1 MVVCAPGD
9 PRDWVG
15 RGLAEKGAEVVGE
28 GAMWTDML
36 GRILWGMAY
45 AKTLGQDY
53 PGEVQGTEGR
63 IA

>member
-1 MVVCAPGD
+1 MVCAPGD

-15 RGLAEKGAEVVGE
+15 RGLAEEGAEVVGE
-28 GAMWTDML
+28 GAMWTDM
-36 GRILWGMAY
+36 WGKTY